1 MITKRKDT
9 MATFNEKLNKLSDVD
24 LEKVTGGAGY
34 VVVDSNG
41 NIIGYADT
49 LQEAIRIMDILKYDP
64 SYSWKGRKVAY

>member
-49 LQEAIRIMDILKYDP
+49 LQEAIKIMEMIQE
-64 SYSWKGRKVAY
+64 